1 MREWHRAPVECRH
14 YTVLEAFMAVNTN
27 FDPQKPL
34 ELVMSDLE
42 ITHRLDQAPDKPNEG
57 FVQVHVAMKQDEK
70 KNVPYRVKVH
80 LAGNFEIDESF
91 PAEKKEM
98 FLKTNGASI
107 LFGVARELVRD
118 LTSRGPHNQILL
130 PTISFAEVGRKTKQ
144 EETKKQTAKP

>member
-1 MREWHRAPVECRH
+1 MRDWHLSPVECKN
-14 YTVLEAFMAVNTN
+14 YVVLEAHMEVNKD
-27 FDPQKPL
+27 FDTEKPL
-34 ELVMSDLE
+34 ELVLSDLE
-42 ITHRLDQAPDKPNEG
+42 IQHSLHQGEDKPNEG
-57 FVQVHVAMKQDEK
+57 IVRVHVEMKHDQK
-70 KNVPYRVKVH
+70 KNVPYHVRVH
-80 LAGNFEIDESF
+80 LAGNFAIAAAF